1 MGGSIPGA
9 CESLPQA
16 LGASLEGAFLSSK
29 ASFVLLLASLHNP
42 FLPSELQTQVLWVV
56 GAPAVSSTEP
66 DTWKVVWHCRGLEL
80 ASLLPLSPACSELSL
95 SHCPR
100 HLGKPP
106 PPCPGSGCA
115 ASGAPIMEEYQ
126 KGGQFGCAHPGRHR
140 PELLNWP
147 LTLLLPHREASLA
160 QMTAAPSL
168 TLLVLH
174 PLASPTFPCPGGGA
188 QWKPSPGMEFI
199 KVTSDTASSLPSP
212 PSPLP
217 SPAGLTTWASLSW
230 EVLSC
235 RVS

>member
-1 MGGSIPGA
+1 MKVPPS
-9 CESLPQA
+9 QA
-16 LGASLEGAFLSSK
+16 KPPLFSCWLHFTTLSSRVTNLG
-29 ASFVLLLASLHNP
+29 S
-42 FLPSELQTQVLWVV
+42 V
-56 GAPAVSSTEP
+56 GYRGTSCSSTEI
-66 DTWKVVWHCRGLEL
+66 DKWKVVWHCRGLEL
-80 ASLLPLSPACSELSL
+80 ASLLPLSPARSELSL

-115 ASGAPIMEEYQ
+115 VSGAPIMEEYQ

-174 PLASPTFPCPGGGA
+174 PLASPTFLCPGGGA

-199 KVTSDTASSLPSP
+199 RVTSDTASSLPSL
-212 PSPLP
+212 SSHLP